1 MYLKCPECGSR
12 NLKHS
17 QHESMC
23 RDCGLILEDEM
34 PQLNAYREGT
44 STTNPQLTDGNIV
57 KAQWLLSSKE
67 KNLIKARKKI
77 RMAAERLSLPRYIKD
92 QAYRLYEKAVH
103 KGLCIGRDNESI
115 LYACI
120 YASCSQNSIPK
131 TALEITEYTEISIKK
146 MLRAYGLLKRE
157 FSLKTNVYDPADLL
171 PRFISQLK
179 LSHSV
184 LMKATQIL
192 NKVKNTS
199 AYSGKSP
206 KSIAAAVIYI
216 AAKLNKEKITQRGI
230 ANQIGIMEVTIRKRY
245 KEIVEALGINMK
257 KQ

>member
-23 RDCGLILEDEM
+23 RDCGLILEDEI
-34 PQLNAYREGT
+34 PQFNAYREGT
-44 STTNPQLTDGNIV
+44 SATSPQLTDGNIV

-103 KGLCIGRDNESI
+103 KDLCIGRDNESI

-131 TALEITEYTEISIKK
+131 TAMEITEYTDVKSKK
-146 MLRAYGLLKRE
+146 LLKSY
-157 FSLKTNVYDPADLL
+157 SLLKKELSLRPIVCDPVDLL

-179 LSHSV
+179 LSNKT
-184 LMKATQIL
+184 LMKSIQIL
-192 NKVKNTS
+192 NKTKSTRV
-199 AYSGKSP
+199 YSGKNP
-206 KSIAAAVIYI
+206 KSIIAAVIYI
-216 AAKLNKEKITQRGI
+216 AAKLNKEKIGQRAI
-230 ANQIGIMEVTIRKRY
+230 ANEIGVMEVTIRKRY
-245 KEIVEALGINMK
+245 KEIERELYLILE
-257 KQ
+257 